1 MITITLILVA
11 FLLLGAGCGAV
22 VWFVFWHRP
31 SVKSERPP
39 KNTTRERLPFR
50 WSYIIVPVTILL
62 LSVILSA
69 YFYSQLP
76 AEVAYRF
83 KLDGS
88 PDKWLSREMTMVW
101 LVIPQ
106 FLLTLLGGAIAWGMT
121 KLSNLF
127 SQIEDLWIKQE
138 RVLSFMGN
146 IVALPQLIIGFTML
160 DIFSYNLY
168 QIHIMPMW
176 LFLLMIL
183 GLATVGLGLLVVFAI
198 VKTRKQLISHPGQK
212 NKEE

>member
-1 MITITLILVA
+1 MITITLILIV
-11 FLLLGAGCGAV
+11 FLLLGAGCGTV

-31 SVKSERPP
+31 SVRGEQPTKNTISER
-39 KNTTRERLPFR
+39 LSLR
-50 WSYIIVPVTILL
+50 WSYIIVPVVIFF
-62 LSVILSA
+62 LSVILSV
-69 YFYSQLP
+69 YFYLQLP
-76 AEVAYRF
+76 DEVACRF

-88 PDKWLSREMTMVW
+88 PDKWLGREMTMVW

-176 LFLLMIL
+176 VFLLMIL